1 MGSQLR
7 WLERTPDKREVDG
20 SIPFEPT
27 TLSIKA
33 KQKYIENYIEK
44 AKNKVNQY
52 IRLRKSSI
60 TIQPKAIETM
70 LNIEKIVTMK
80 KTDKTKVKLQRAQ
93 GECLG
98 TKSRRRT

>member
-7 WLERTPDKREVDG
+7 WLERTPDKRVVDG

-80 KTDKTKVKLQRAQ
+80 KTDKLD
-93 GECLG
+93 
-98 TKSRRRT
+98 

>member
-20 SIPFEPT
+20 SSPFEPT
-27 TLSIKA
+27 KLSIKA
-33 KQKYIENYIEK
+33 KQQYIENYIEK

-52 IRLRKSSI
+52 IRLKKSSI

-80 KTDKTKVKLQRAQ
+80 KTDKLD
-93 GECLG
+93 
-98 TKSRRRT
+98 

>member
-33 KQKYIENYIEK
+33 KQQYIENYIKKE
-44 AKNKVNQY
+44 KNKVNQY

-80 KTDKTKVKLQRAQ
+80 KTDKLD
-93 GECLG
+93 
-98 TKSRRRT
+98 

>member
-33 KQKYIENYIEK
+33 KQQYIENYIEK

-80 KTDKTKVKLQRAQ
+80 KTDK
-93 GECLG
+93 
-98 TKSRRRT
+98 

>member
-33 KQKYIENYIEK
+33 KQQYIENYIEK

-52 IRLRKSSI
+52 IRLKKSSI

-80 KTDKTKVKLQRAQ
+80 KTDKLD
-93 GECLG
+93 
-98 TKSRRRT
+98 

>member
-52 IRLRKSSI
+52 IRLKKSSI

-80 KTDKTKVKLQRAQ
+80 KNRLIR
-93 GECLG
+93 LIN
-98 TKSRRRT
+98 

>member
-7 WLERTPDKREVDG
+7 WLERTPDNREVDG

-33 KQKYIENYIEK
+33 KQQYIENYIEK

-52 IRLRKSSI
+52 IRLRMSSI

-80 KTDKTKVKLQRAQ
+80 KTD
-93 GECLG
+93 
-98 TKSRRRT
+98 

>member
-80 KTDKTKVKLQRAQ
+80 KTDQLK
-93 GECLG
+93 EE
-98 TKSRRRT
+98 

>member
-80 KTDKTKVKLQRAQ
+80 KTDKLKEEF
-93 GECLG
+93 GISYE
-98 TKSRRRT
+98 

>member
-33 KQKYIENYIEK
+33 KQQYIENYIEK

-52 IRLRKSSI
+52 IRLKKSSI

-80 KTDKTKVKLQRAQ
+80 KTDKLK
-93 GECLG
+93 EE
-98 TKSRRRT
+98 

>member
-52 IRLRKSSI
+52 IRLKKSSI

-80 KTDKTKVKLQRAQ
+80 KTDKLD
-93 GECLG
+93 
-98 TKSRRRT
+98 

>member
-80 KTDKTKVKLQRAQ
+80 KTDKLD
-93 GECLG
+93 
-98 TKSRRRT
+98 

>member
-33 KQKYIENYIEK
+33 KQQYIENYIEK

-80 KTDKTKVKLQRAQ
+80 KTDKLD
-93 GECLG
+93 
-98 TKSRRRT
+98 

>member
-1 MGSQLR
+1 MSLIAKYPRYFSRLLTEGLQLSR
-7 WLERTPDKREVDG
+7 LERTPDKREVDG

-80 KTDKTKVKLQRAQ
+80 KTD
-93 GECLG
+93 
-98 TKSRRRT
+98 